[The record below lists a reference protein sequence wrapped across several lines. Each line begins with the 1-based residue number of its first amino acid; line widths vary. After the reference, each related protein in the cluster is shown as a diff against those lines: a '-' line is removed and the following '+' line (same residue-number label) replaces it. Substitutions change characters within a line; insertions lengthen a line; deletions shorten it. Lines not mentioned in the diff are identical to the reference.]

1 MEQVLHTVKCLD
13 NSCALMEKNERAGI
27 SLELL
32 ELFRVNST
40 QYFLCL
46 FMVDCYSSVKFP
58 TIILIVTSVAT

>member
-46 FMVDCYSSVKFP
+46 FMVDCCSSVKFP